1 LVYTSFKKNSYI
13 WTLLVYNVFI
23 QAVNQKKLEKAEA
36 QIQKKINKKTET
48 KVVKKTIEKE

>member
-1 LVYTSFKKNSYI
+1 M
-13 WTLLVYNVFI
+13 VYNVFI

>member
-1 LVYTSFKKNSYI
+1 
-13 WTLLVYNVFI
+13 LVYNVFI